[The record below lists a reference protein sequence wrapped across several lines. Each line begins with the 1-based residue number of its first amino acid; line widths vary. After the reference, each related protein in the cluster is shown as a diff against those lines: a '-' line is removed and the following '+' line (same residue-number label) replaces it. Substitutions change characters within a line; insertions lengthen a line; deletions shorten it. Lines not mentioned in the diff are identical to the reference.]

1 MPLITKCFEMVIFN
15 LLNQSKEFTKIHLI
29 QGKLT
34 LSTKP
39 NL

>member
-1 MPLITKCFEMVIFN
+1 MPLNTKCFEMVIFN
-15 LLNQSKEFTKIHLI
+15 LLNQSKEFIKIYLI